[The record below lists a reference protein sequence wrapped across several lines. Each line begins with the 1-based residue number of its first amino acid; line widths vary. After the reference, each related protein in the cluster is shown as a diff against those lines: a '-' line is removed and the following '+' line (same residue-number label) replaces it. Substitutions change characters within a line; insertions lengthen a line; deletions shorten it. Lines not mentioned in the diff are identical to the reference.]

1 MRGGTMI
8 QLGVFEAIRKMNM
21 AGIAI
26 LLVEQKA
33 VKPAYLR

>member
-1 MRGGTMI
+1 MI
-8 QLGVFEAIRKMNM
+8 QVGLFEAIRKVNM

-33 VKPAYLR
+33 VERVYLR